1 MGPQEKTFA
10 SSKPQQAMI
19 RVISCDPY
27 ITKTIQSEL
36 ERILQ
41 KHLIKR
47 EVDVQEF
54 SALEPMELE
63 AVQAKIRVFGI
74 SLEHKKHQQ
83 NAGNTVRPEARA
95 QTGSGK
101 DVYVLEGL
109 KEDVLS
115 VTELIGRATQ
125 EALFKDFQDKE
136 EAITALNVQWS
147 LKGINGA
154 WQEVSLRD
162 NYMLEYAHT
171 RDKIFVDIDAPDGSR
186 VTVNLKTQEAT
197 NGVTGMTYKLK
208 RIESGAL
215 EMPVKWDP
223 MQEELFMK
231 VELQPTSQEYREI
244 AQGFLKTAKFNICKI
259 ERVQNLYLWNA
270 YSVCKQRIFA
280 KNGQAELGEK
290 TLYHGTT
297 AESCQCIERDR
308 FDRGHAGKHAAKYGK
323 GVYFAVNAAYSANG
337 FSPADKSGLKRMYV
351 VRVLTGRYTVGK
363 SSMIS
368 PPPRGS
374 DPTDCYDSLVDNQ
387 QQPSMFVIFHDDQ
400 AYPEYLITFK

>member
-208 RIESGAL
+208 RIESGGL
-215 EMPVKWDP
+215 SHFLGS
-223 MQEELFMK
+223 LF
-231 VELQPTSQEYREI
+231 L
-244 AQGFLKTAKFNICKI
+244 FCF
-259 ERVQNLYLWNA
+259 
-270 YSVCKQRIFA
+270 
-280 KNGQAELGEK
+280 
-290 TLYHGTT
+290 
-297 AESCQCIERDR
+297 
-308 FDRGHAGKHAAKYGK
+308 
-323 GVYFAVNAAYSANG
+323 
-337 FSPADKSGLKRMYV
+337 
-351 VRVLTGRYTVGK
+351 VLTIVTLR
-363 SSMIS
+363 
-368 PPPRGS
+368 PFP
-374 DPTDCYDSLVDNQ
+374 
-387 QQPSMFVIFHDDQ
+387 FVM
-400 AYPEYLITFK
+400 

>member
-1 MGPQEKTFA
+1 MTLEQKLILTGYFPLPIYLLLFFHFLEKAKQKLKKWQKKQSNFFSSMGPQEKTFA

-36 ERILQ
+36 ESILQ

-101 DVYVLEGL
+101 DIYVLEGL

-208 RIESGAL
+208 RIESGGL
-215 EMPVKWDP
+215 SHFLGS
-223 MQEELFMK
+223 LF
-231 VELQPTSQEYREI
+231 L
-244 AQGFLKTAKFNICKI
+244 FCF
-259 ERVQNLYLWNA
+259 
-270 YSVCKQRIFA
+270 
-280 KNGQAELGEK
+280 
-290 TLYHGTT
+290 
-297 AESCQCIERDR
+297 
-308 FDRGHAGKHAAKYGK
+308 
-323 GVYFAVNAAYSANG
+323 
-337 FSPADKSGLKRMYV
+337 
-351 VRVLTGRYTVGK
+351 VLTIVTLR
-363 SSMIS
+363 
-368 PPPRGS
+368 PFP
-374 DPTDCYDSLVDNQ
+374 
-387 QQPSMFVIFHDDQ
+387 FVM
-400 AYPEYLITFK
+400 

>member
-1 MGPQEKTFA
+1 MTLEQKLILTGYFPLPIYLLLFFHFLEKAKQKLKKWQKKQSNFFSSMGPQEKTFA

-36 ERILQ
+36 ESILQ

-101 DVYVLEGL
+101 DIYVLEGL

-208 RIESGAL
+208 RIESGGL
-215 EMPVKWDP
+215 SHFLGS
-223 MQEELFMK
+223 LF
-231 VELQPTSQEYREI
+231 L
-244 AQGFLKTAKFNICKI
+244 FCF
-259 ERVQNLYLWNA
+259 
-270 YSVCKQRIFA
+270 
-280 KNGQAELGEK
+280 
-290 TLYHGTT
+290 
-297 AESCQCIERDR
+297 
-308 FDRGHAGKHAAKYGK
+308 
-323 GVYFAVNAAYSANG
+323 
-337 FSPADKSGLKRMYV
+337 
-351 VRVLTGRYTVGK
+351 VLTIVTCVK
-363 SSMIS
+363 TI
-368 PPPRGS
+368 PFCDVETLP
-374 DPTDCYDSLVDNQ
+374 
-387 QQPSMFVIFHDDQ
+387 H
-400 AYPEYLITFK
+400 YLFQESILP